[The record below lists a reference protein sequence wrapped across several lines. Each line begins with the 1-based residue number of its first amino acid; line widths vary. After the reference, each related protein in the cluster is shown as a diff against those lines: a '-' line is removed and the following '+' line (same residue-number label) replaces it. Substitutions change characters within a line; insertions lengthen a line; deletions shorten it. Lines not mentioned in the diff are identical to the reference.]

1 MNSYWVHFFNIESYP
16 NDFFN
21 IESYP
26 NELLTFMFIIDKLK
40 L

>member
-1 MNSYWVHFFNIESYP
+1 MNSYWVH
-16 NDFFN
+16 FFN